1 MDRMENNFS
10 LSLPTEEEI
19 KKEVNDLVKVD
30 EERTEVLD
38 SAAQEQVKAIMDIDM
53 SDLKKRSEV
62 IKTIE
67 NFGQDAIVASQRKNE
82 FLSKRIATFKN
93 NSDETGLVATNL
105 TELSAQMRELDPSG
119 IDFSK
124 GFKNKLLNPVR
135 RYFAKYEKA
144 DDVIEEILTVI
155 TNGEKTLKNDNQT
168 LLIEQQALEQDTL
181 KLNEYIEMGTQF
193 DAALEQAI
201 EQAKL
206 QGVDDKKI
214 AFFETEVLF
223 PLRQRLMDMGTL
235 STVNYQGIGAI
246 DVIRKNNLEL
256 IRGVDRAKQVSV
268 AALRIG
274 VMCAQA
280 LYNQKLVLNAVQ
292 TLNDST
298 AKMIEANA
306 HMLGQQS
313 GEIQEMAANPMIAL
327 ETLQQSFRT
336 VFDVMDA
343 CEDYKREALPQMAQA
358 VQTFIDI
365 GTEGKERVER
375 IQAAREYKGLEE
387 ENQ

>member
-1 MDRMENNFS
+1 MANTENNFS

-19 KKEVNDLVKVD
+19 KREVDELVKVD
-30 EERTEVLD
+30 EERTQVLSD
-38 SAAQEQVKAIMDIDM
+38 AAQQQVQAIMDIDM
-53 SDLKKRSEV
+53 SDISKRSEV

-82 FLSKRIATFKN
+82 FLSKRIASFKN
-93 NSDETGLVATNL
+93 NSDETGLVASNL

-155 TNGEKTLKNDNQT
+155 SNGEKTLKNDNQT
-168 LLIEQQALEQDTL
+168 LLIEQQALEQDTV

-201 EQAKL
+201 EQAKM

-280 LYNQKLVLNAVQ
+280 LYNQKLVLSAVQ

-298 AKMIEANA
+298 ARMIEANA
-306 HMLGQQS
+306 QMLGKQS

-327 ETLQQSFRT
+327 DTLQQSFRT

-343 CEDYKREALPQMAQA
+343 CENYKREALLQMAQA

-375 IQAAREYKGLEE
+375 IQAAREYKGEE
-387 ENQ
+387 